1 MADTAGKRRAGR
13 ADGAGRD
20 KLKKKK
26 PSKCASVTPFSRDQ
40 ESWASYFKTL
50 DKHW

>member
-26 PSKCASVTPFSRDQ
+26 PSKCGSVTPFSRDNRIGHLI
-40 ESWASYFKTL
+40 SR
-50 DKHW
+50 H